1 MNIDYL
7 IQRLIGRA
15 TCRLEE
21 GAALAPSARIRN
33 IYGDTDRIQIGRH
46 SHIMGE
52 LLTFG
57 HGGQIQ
63 IGSWCYVGEG
73 TRIWSAASIIIGD
86 RVLISHSANIF
97 DSLTHP
103 LGAKARHEQIKQIF
117 KTGHPYQISLDE
129 SPVRICNDAWVGAN
143 AMVLRGVTIGEGG
156 VVAAGAVVTKDV
168 PPFSIVAGNP
178 AVLIKE
184 LPPDVR

>member
-1 MNIDYL
+1 MNVDYL

-15 TCRLEE
+15 TCRLDK
-21 GAALAPSARIRN
+21 GAVLLPSARIRN
-33 IYGDTDRIQIGRH
+33 IYGDSNRIHVGSNSRIR
-46 SHIMGE
+46 GE
-52 LLTFG
+52 LMTFA

-86 RVLISHSANIF
+86 RVLISHSANVF

-103 LGAKARHEQIKQIF
+103 LSAKARHEQTRQIF
-117 KTGHPYQISLDE
+117 ETGHPRELSLDE
-129 SPVRICNDAWVGAN
+129 NPVRICNDAWIGAN
-143 AMVLRGVTIGEGG
+143 AMVMRGVTIGEGG

-178 AVLIKE
+178 AVLVKE
-184 LPPDVR
+184 LSPDD